1 MLALIFLRQGLL
13 DGKDPTHPH
22 VNYEAKAMAY
32 EAGGGLDLNPIAAN
46 LEQGKPIE
54 QKSFQGV

>member
-1 MLALIFLRQGLL
+1 MGE
-13 DGKDPTHPH
+13 DPTHPH

-32 EAGGGLDLNPIAAN
+32 EAGGGLDRDPIAAN

-54 QKSFQGV
+54 QKSFQGG

>member
-1 MLALIFLRQGLL
+1 
-13 DGKDPTHPH
+13 
-22 VNYEAKAMAY
+22 MAY

-54 QKSFQGV
+54 QKAF